1 MKRFKM
7 SLMAALVTAVLAV
20 AGCGGG
26 GSGGSGGSGGA
37 DGLTDPNK
45 VVFDTSAKTL
55 EPLAGGTMSAAV
67 AINAGGSIVGIS
79 GNAAQQVRAVKWSVS
94 ATDGSVTAATTLEPL
109 AGFNYSAAY
118 GLNDSGFTVGESE
131 DAGNTV
137 VAASWAPGSVTATRL
152 PVLAAV
158 KNSAA
163 YSVSASGKIVGE
175 SANSSNLIVPVYWS
189 SSSAIPV
196 ALPTLSSGGT
206 GSAYGIIDNSN
217 GSSVIVG
224 ESDDHAVR
232 WKISTAGAVV
242 SVEDLGTL
250 EGHTRSIAMGINSS
264 GVIVGESED
273 AAGVAH
279 AAIFKDK
286 TLLGVVIP
294 GFNVIDL
301 GVGGVKSSATAIN
314 DDSRIAG
321 WSNDTGGS
329 SLTALWL
336 ALASPANAMNTSL
349 SGSGGSGM
357 ALGINAKSYVVGTK
371 SNKGF
376 VAIAK

>member
-1 MKRFKM
+1 MKQFRM
-7 SLMAALVTAVLAV
+7 SMMAALMATALAV

-26 GSGGSGGSGGA
+26 GSGGSGGAAGP
-37 DGLTDPNK
+37 TDPNK

-55 EPLAGGTMSAAV
+55 DPLTGGTMSAAV

-94 ATDGSVTAATTLEPL
+94 ATDGSVAAATTLEPL

-152 PVLAAV
+152 PVLAAG
-158 KNSAA
+158 KSSAA
-163 YSVSASGKIVGE
+163 YSVSVSGKIVGE
-175 SANSSNLIVPVYWS
+175 SVNSSDLIVPVYWS
-189 SSSAIPV
+189 SSSTIPV

-206 GSAYGIIDNSN
+206 GSAYCIIDNAN

-232 WKISTAGAVV
+232 WKISTGGAVS

-250 EGHTRSIAMGINSS
+250 TGHTRSIAMGVNRS

-273 AAGVAH
+273 LAGVTH
-279 AAIFKDK
+279 AVIIKDK

-294 GFNVIDL
+294 GFDVIDL
-301 GVGGVKSSATAIN
+301 GIDGANSGANAIN

-321 WSNDTGGS
+321 WTNDTSGS

-336 ALASPANAMNTSL
+336 AIASPVSTVNTSL
-349 SGSGGSGM
+349 SGSGGSGL
-357 ALGINAKSYVVGTK
+357 ALGINANSYIVGVK
-371 SNKGF
+371 ADKGF
-376 VAIAK
+376 VAVPK